1 MARPDEV
8 LMTLYTKGIH
18 AGPQSIITH
27 VAVTA
32 SAERLVDTEG
42 RYESRKPGSINDAG
56 PLTALSN
63 TL

>member
-1 MARPDEV
+1 
-8 LMTLYTKGIH
+8 MTLYTKGIH

-32 SAERLVDTEG
+32 ASAERLVDTEG
-42 RYESRKPGSINDAG
+42 RYESCKPGSVNDTG

>member
-1 MARPDEV
+1 
-8 LMTLYTKGIH
+8 MTLYTKGIH

-32 SAERLVDTEG
+32 SADRLVNTER
-42 RYESRKPGSINDAG
+42 RYESCKPGSVNDTG